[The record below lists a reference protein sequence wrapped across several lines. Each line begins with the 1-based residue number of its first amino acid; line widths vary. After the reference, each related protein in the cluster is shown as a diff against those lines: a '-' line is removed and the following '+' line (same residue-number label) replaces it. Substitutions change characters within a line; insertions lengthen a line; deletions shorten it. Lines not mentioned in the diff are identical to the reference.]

1 MKISEINIKKFR
13 QLENINE
20 NNIGLVNELY
30 GSNGCGKT
38 SFISFITWMI
48 YGETIDYGKNDD
60 MNIDSYK
67 PNELIGGDI
76 VLTNK
81 DNGEKIKLSREYGYN
96 ELNKKINNF
105 YVNDR
110 KVSRQDDY
118 YYQVNKGF
126 NLNNLDN
133 IKIKNFNLQRALSD
147 PYYLPNNET
156 QFRELIT
163 HILNLD
169 TFNVLFNENEK
180 YNKIK
185 EDLIYQDK
193 DFDKCKDYY
202 NSMITKLEKELMQI
216 NSIMLEYKNSKFD
229 EEKYNDLLKELNE
242 TNKLSFN
249 NNKEIEE
256 KYNEINKL
264 QLEIVASKE
273 EDIKHIEISDN
284 KKELND
290 LKIRYN
296 NLVYEYNS
304 SLQYNNSIKS
314 TKKLVKEKIELLNKD
329 LEEVKKSTFKEIYCP
344 NCNTLI
350 NEDDY
355 KKFNQNKVER
365 MKYLKDKIK
374 KSNEELESYT
384 EKDIEPMVETL
395 NNYLSRLDE
404 LKAIVS
410 NEKKDYTSDKTKQLI
425 DRYNNL
431 SKELNNL
438 TNEDNEKKEKFIN
451 EKQNKVDELSNQLLE
466 LSKEKDKQQRYL
478 LSQNEKNKCL
488 EEKMNYELKLS
499 LLKEYKNDE
508 LSLIKNATG
517 KIFGDEFQFE
527 MLVKNKLNDNYKKVC
542 YASID
547 GLEHNKSNTA
557 KYLKLSIM
565 LLERLKKYIGDCDIP
580 IIFDI
585 SDNIGKTARNEIF
598 NLIQYSQ
605 IFYTRIADEDNVNRE
620 LKIIK

>member
-20 NNIGLVNELY
+20 SNIGLINELY

-126 NLNNLDN
+126 NLNLDN

-273 EDIKHIEISDN
+273 EDINNIGISDN
-284 KKELND
+284 EKELNE
-290 LKIRYN
+290 LKAKYN
-296 NLVYEYNS
+296 KLVMEYNS
-304 SLQYNNSIKS
+304 SLSYNNSIKS

-355 KKFNQNKVER
+355 KKFNQNKIER
-365 MKYLKDKIK
+365 IKYIKDKIK

-395 NNYLSRLDE
+395 NNYLSRLNE

-410 NEKKDYTSDKTKQLI
+410 NEKKDYVSDKTKQLI
-425 DRYNNL
+425 DKYNNL
-431 SKELNNL
+431 SKELAKL
-438 TNEDNEKKEKFIN
+438 TNEDNEKKENFIN

-508 LSLIKNATG
+508 LTLIKNATN

-557 KYLKLSIM
+557 KYLKLSII
-565 LLERLKKYIGDCDIP
+565 LLEKLKKYIGDCDIP

-598 NLIQYSQ
+598 NSIQYSQ
-605 IFYTRIADEDNVNRE
+605 VFYTRIADEDNVSRE

>member
-20 NNIGLVNELY
+20 SNIGLINELY

-273 EDIKHIEISDN
+273 EDINNIGISDN
-284 KKELND
+284 EKELNE
-290 LKIRYN
+290 LKAKYN
-296 NLVYEYNS
+296 KLVMEYNS

-365 MKYLKDKIK
+365 LKYIKDKLK

-395 NNYLSRLDE
+395 NKYLSRLNE
-404 LKAIVS
+404 LKVIVS
-410 NEKKDYTSDKTKQLI
+410 NEKKDYVSDKTKQLI
-425 DRYNNL
+425 DKYNNL
-431 SKELNNL
+431 SQELANL

-508 LSLIKNATG
+508 LTLIKNATN

-557 KYLKLSIM
+557 KYLKLSII
-565 LLERLKKYIGDCDIP
+565 LLEKLKKYIGDCDIP

-598 NLIQYSQ
+598 NSIQYSQ
-605 IFYTRIADEDNVNRE
+605 VFYTRIADEDNVSRE

>member
-20 NNIGLVNELY
+20 SNIGLINELY

-169 TFNVLFNENEK
+169 TFNVLFNGNEK

-249 NNKEIEE
+249 NNKEIEG

-273 EDIKHIEISDN
+273 EDINNIGISDN
-284 KKELND
+284 EKELNE
-290 LKIRYN
+290 LKAKYN
-296 NLVYEYNS
+296 KLVMEYNS

-355 KKFNQNKVER
+355 KKFNQNKIER
-365 MKYLKDKIK
+365 LKYIKDKIK
-374 KSNEELESYT
+374 KSNEELESYA
-384 EKDIEPMVETL
+384 EKDVNSMVDVL
-395 NNYLSRLDE
+395 NNYLSRLEE
-404 LKAIVS
+404 LKAIIS

-425 DRYNNL
+425 DKYNNL
-431 SKELNNL
+431 SQELAKL

-508 LSLIKNATG
+508 LTLIKNATN

-557 KYLKLSIM
+557 KYLKLSII
-565 LLERLKKYIGDCDIP
+565 LLEKLKKYIGDCDIP

-598 NLIQYSQ
+598 NSIQYSQ
-605 IFYTRIADEDNVNRE
+605 VFYTRIADEDNVSRE

>member
-20 NNIGLVNELY
+20 SNIGLINELY

-163 HILNLD
+163 YILNLD

-242 TNKLSFN
+242 TKKLSFN

-273 EDIKHIEISDN
+273 EDINNIGISDN
-284 KKELND
+284 EKELNE
-290 LKIRYN
+290 LKAKYN
-296 NLVYEYNS
+296 KLVMEYNS

-314 TKKLVKEKIELLNKD
+314 TKKLVKEKIELLNKG

-365 MKYLKDKIK
+365 LKYIKDKIK
-374 KSNEELESYT
+374 KSNEELESYV

-395 NNYLSRLDE
+395 NNYLSRLNE

-410 NEKKDYTSDKTKQLI
+410 NEKKDYVSDKTKQLI
-425 DRYNNL
+425 DKYNNL
-431 SKELNNL
+431 SKELANL

-499 LLKEYKNDE
+499 LLKDYKNDE
-508 LSLIKNATG
+508 LTLIKNATN

-605 IFYTRIADEDNVNRE
+605 IFYTRIADEDNVSRE

>member
-202 NSMITKLEKELMQI
+202 NSMISKLDKELLQI

-229 EEKYNDLLKELNE
+229 EEKYNALLKELNE
-242 TNKLSFN
+242 TNKLSITD
-249 NNKEIEE
+249 NKEIEE
-256 KYNEINKL
+256 KYNAINKL
-264 QLEIVASKE
+264 ELEIIASKE

-304 SLQYNNSIKS
+304 SLQYNESIKS
-314 TKKLVKEKIELLNKD
+314 TKKIVKEKIELLNKD

-365 MKYLKDKIK
+365 MKHLKDKIK
-374 KSNEELESYT
+374 KSNEELESYVQ
-384 EKDIEPMVETL
+384 KDIAPMVDTL
-395 NNYLSRLDE
+395 NKYLSRLEE
-404 LKAIVS
+404 LKTIVN
-410 NEKKDYTSDKTKQLI
+410 NEKNDYVSDKTKQLI
-425 DRYNNL
+425 DNRNNL
-431 SKELNNL
+431 SKELSKL
-438 TNEDNEKKEKFIN
+438 VDEDKERKERFII
-451 EKQNKVDELSNQLLE
+451 EKQNKINDLNNQLLE

-508 LSLIKNATG
+508 LTLIKNATN

-557 KYLKLSIM
+557 KYLKLSII
-565 LLERLKKYIGDCDIP
+565 LLEKLKKYIGDCDIP

-598 NLIQYSQ
+598 NSIQYSQ
-605 IFYTRIADEDNVNRE
+605 VFYTRIADEDNVSRE
-620 LKIIK
+620 LKIFK

>member
-20 NNIGLVNELY
+20 SNIGLINELY

-96 ELNKKINNF
+96 DLNKKINNF

-273 EDIKHIEISDN
+273 EDIKHIGISDN
-284 KKELND
+284 EKELNE
-290 LKIRYN
+290 LKAKYN
-296 NLVYEYNS
+296 KLVMEYNS

-355 KKFNQNKVER
+355 KKFNQNKIER
-365 MKYLKDKIK
+365 LKYIKDKIK
-374 KSNEELESYT
+374 KSNEELESYA
-384 EKDIEPMVETL
+384 EKDVNSMVDVL
-395 NNYLSRLDE
+395 NKYLSRLEE
-404 LKAIVS
+404 LKAIIS
-410 NEKKDYTSDKTKQLI
+410 NEKKDYTSDKTKELI
-425 DRYNNL
+425 DKYNNL
-431 SKELNNL
+431 SKELANL

-451 EKQNKVDELSNQLLE
+451 EKQRKVDELSNQLLE

-508 LSLIKNATG
+508 LTLIKNATN

-557 KYLKLSIM
+557 KYLKLSII
-565 LLERLKKYIGDCDIP
+565 LLEKLKKYIGDCDIP

-598 NLIQYSQ
+598 NSIQYSQ
-605 IFYTRIADEDNVNRE
+605 VFYTRIADEDNVSRE

>member
-20 NNIGLVNELY
+20 SNIGLINELY

-355 KKFNQNKVER
+355 KKFNQNKIER
-365 MKYLKDKIK
+365 LKYIKDKIK

-395 NNYLSRLDE
+395 NKYLSRLDE
-404 LKAIVS
+404 LKAIIS
-410 NEKKDYTSDKTKQLI
+410 NEKKDYVSDKTKQLI

-431 SKELNNL
+431 SKELANL

-508 LSLIKNATG
+508 LTLIKNATN

-557 KYLKLSIM
+557 KYLKLSII
-565 LLERLKKYIGDCDIP
+565 LLEKLKKYIGDCDIP

-605 IFYTRIADEDNVNRE
+605 IFYTRIADEDNVSRE

>member
-20 NNIGLVNELY
+20 NNIGLINELY

-180 YNKIK
+180 YYKIK

-273 EDIKHIEISDN
+273 EDINNIGISDN
-284 KKELND
+284 EKELNE
-290 LKIRYN
+290 LKAKYN
-296 NLVYEYNS
+296 KLVMEYNS

-355 KKFNQNKVER
+355 KKFNQNKIER
-365 MKYLKDKIK
+365 LKYIKDKIK
-374 KSNEELESYT
+374 KSNEELESYA
-384 EKDIEPMVETL
+384 EKDVNSMVDVL
-395 NNYLSRLDE
+395 NKYLSRLEE
-404 LKAIVS
+404 LKAIIS

-425 DRYNNL
+425 DKYNNL
-431 SKELNNL
+431 SKELANL

-451 EKQNKVDELSNQLLE
+451 EKQRKVDELSNQLLE

-508 LSLIKNATG
+508 LTLIKNATN

-557 KYLKLSIM
+557 KYLKLSII
-565 LLERLKKYIGDCDIP
+565 LLEKLKKYIGDCDIP

-598 NLIQYSQ
+598 NSIQYSQ
-605 IFYTRIADEDNVNRE
+605 VFYTRIADEDNVSRE

>member
-20 NNIGLVNELY
+20 SNIGLINELY

-355 KKFNQNKVER
+355 KKFNQNKIER
-365 MKYLKDKIK
+365 LKYIKDKIK

-384 EKDIEPMVETL
+384 EKDIAPMVETL
-395 NNYLSRLDE
+395 NKYLSRLDE

-410 NEKKDYTSDKTKQLI
+410 NEKKDYVSDKTKQLI
-425 DRYNNL
+425 DKYNNL
-431 SKELNNL
+431 SQELNNL
-438 TNEDNEKKEKFIN
+438 INEDNEKKEKFIN

-508 LSLIKNATG
+508 LTLIKNATN

-557 KYLKLSIM
+557 KYLKLSII
-565 LLERLKKYIGDCDIP
+565 LLEKLKKYIGDCDIP

-598 NLIQYSQ
+598 NSIQYSQ